1 MCPPTEAQLRHSPLV
16 ALSAHLPPVFAP
28 TDKTVDDL
36 ERVCYTGYSMLYE
49 FARVRRDARPV
60 LSGRA
65 SCLGGLTQP
74 NGRAILA
81 LRSEAA
87 LHLLCGGRTKRRL
100 ACVTRPGV
108 LLHSVAQP
116 FGKRGGSMKEYEI
129 VRRLLVAEQR
139 RREGVY
145 RYRPTERAAAMKEIG
160 DALAALERMKK
171 GMEWNGLAR
180 YWQEKFD

>member
-1 MCPPTEAQLRHSPLV
+1 
-16 ALSAHLPPVFAP
+16 
-28 TDKTVDDL
+28 
-36 ERVCYTGYSMLYE
+36 
-49 FARVRRDARPV
+49 
-60 LSGRA
+60 
-65 SCLGGLTQP
+65 
-74 NGRAILA
+74 
-81 LRSEAA
+81 
-87 LHLLCGGRTKRRL
+87 
-100 ACVTRPGV
+100 
-108 LLHSVAQP
+108 
-116 FGKRGGSMKEYEI
+116 MKDYEI